1 MAEEA
6 EMGLRER
13 KKIRTR
19 ETIVTVA
26 MELFDEQGF
35 QATTIPRI
43 AEAADVSPRTVSTY
57 FPSKEDMVFEF
68 WSGQKE
74 SLGLR
79 LRERGAGE
87 TTTDAI
93 RAWLL
98 EERLLREKRS
108 LDIDRQRRVIDSD
121 PGLQALERSRFHE
134 FAGMLSR
141 EIAAD
146 MGVDEDEAEPRLAAA
161 ALVGIFALLSD
172 ERFRPDP
179 VADPELEVPMHLLD
193 QGLAFVAGGIAAL
206 EPTRGAGGR

>member
-6 EMGLRER
+6 ELGLRER

-19 ETIVTVA
+19 EKIASVA

-57 FPSKEDMVFEF
+57 FPSKEDMVFEL
-68 WSGQKE
+68 WAGQKE
-74 SLGLR
+74 SLERR
-79 LRERGAGE
+79 LRGRGAAE
-87 TTTDAI
+87 STIDAI

-98 EERLLREKRS
+98 DERILRGKRS
-108 LDIDRQRRVIDSD
+108 FDLERQRRVIDSD
-121 PGLQALERSRFHE
+121 PWLQSLERSRFHE

-141 EIAAD
+141 EMAAD
-146 MGVDEDEAEPRLAAA
+146 MGAGEHDIEPWLAAA

-179 VADPELEVPMHLLD
+179 ASDPDFELARRRLD
-193 QGLAFVAGGIAAL
+193 QGLAFVAGGVEAL
-206 EPTRGAGGR
+206 GPVRGEGPA